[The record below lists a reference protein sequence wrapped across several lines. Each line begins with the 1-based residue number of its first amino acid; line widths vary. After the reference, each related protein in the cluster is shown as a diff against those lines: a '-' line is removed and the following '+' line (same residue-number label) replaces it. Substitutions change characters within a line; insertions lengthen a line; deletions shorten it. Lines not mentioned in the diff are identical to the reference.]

1 MIGSSYAQEQ
11 QTAYA
16 QDQLL
21 WDVLN
26 HAAKDKQVG
35 KAQTVQT
42 GTMAPASV
50 AVTAETAAADNTV
63 AEQSS
68 SQTAKGFFVRNG
80 QGTDNSLTKDGLWVG
95 GKDDN
100 TGFRVD
106 NDGNVKTDGS
116 IDSNSLKVGDKFS
129 VNKDGEVT
137 ASNAKVNTLNSRYN
151 LSVGK
156 SNADGTMPFF
166 VNSNGAFYAAGNKFN
181 VQADGS
187 VKTDGS
193 VDAGRVTSSQGF
205 FVKNTA
211 LRDGSLFV
219 GSTDGSNSVLS
230 SNSLKVGDKF
240 SVNKDGEVTAS
251 NAKVN
256 TLNSRYNLSVGKS
269 NADGTMPFFVNSNG
283 AFYAAG
289 NKFNVQADG
298 SVKTDGSVDAGRVT
312 SSQGFFVK
320 NTALRDGSLFVG
332 STDGSNSV
340 LSSNS
345 LKVGDKFSV
354 NKEGEVTASS
364 VNGVTFTK
372 SADKVIGDTTYK
384 TGTTLSNV
392 GDIVMQVPT
401 YKAGEWGWSHNTP
414 IGVESRSFAEA
425 GLRPGV
431 NKENGDDNIA
441 LGASVS
447 ITSAPGIK
455 GNNNNWV
462 GKVGTSTVIGANS
475 TIAFDNSFINKYTGG
490 EGENAS
496 NVVVIGNMNA
506 SRNSANAVILGS
518 YTNITDSSW
527 SIGIGSGGS
536 IVNSAQAIAIGHN
549 AGVKNTGA
557 VAIGAGSSA
566 NGKGSVALGFKSQAT
581 AKNSIAI
588 GANSVA
594 TEENTISVGNN
605 SLNQRRIVNVAAG
618 TAANDAVIVS
628 QFNGKGGAGDASFLS
643 AVGKIDW
650 KAVSDNA
657 NAINTAVGKL
667 NSATGASLRIAR
679 AAAFSLSSDVTSTI
693 ATAGE
698 GSNSNRTD
706 NGDNGGTT
714 VTKDGQIVNGKLT
727 VKGDTE
733 LQGNLTVTGDTE
745 LKGNA
750 TVTKDFT
757 VNGQTNLKDT
767 KVDGALIIKDGA
779 STMNV
784 ADRINSNTDAIQK
797 NSQNIASIS
806 MSVNKLDNR
815 IDRVGAG
822 AAALAALHPLDYDP
836 EAKLDFAAGYGN
848 YRSANAVAVGAY
860 YRPNETTMF
869 SVGGAM
875 GGGENMVNV
884 GASFKIGSGTT
895 GTSRAAL
902 AGEVKDLKAAN
913 TALTTENKQQK
924 DRLDAQQKQIDD
936 QKARLDSLEA
946 QLQELLKAKK

>member
-129 VNKDGEVT
+129 VNKE
-137 ASNAKVNTLNSRYN
+137 
-151 LSVGK
+151 
-156 SNADGTMPFF
+156 
-166 VNSNGAFYAAGNKFN
+166 
-181 VQADGS
+181 
-187 VKTDGS
+187 
-193 VDAGRVTSSQGF
+193 
-205 FVKNTA
+205 
-211 LRDGSLFV
+211 
-219 GSTDGSNSVLS
+219 
-230 SNSLKVGDKF
+230 
-240 SVNKDGEVTAS
+240 GEVTAS

-566 NGKGSVALGFKSQAT
+566 DGKGSVALGFKSQAT

>member
-1 MIGSSYAQEQ
+1 MNHIYKVVWSKVRNAYVVGAEFISSYTGGGISHVSRKSLSKAIALTLVTGAFAFPMIGSSYAQEQ

-129 VNKDGEVT
+129 VNKD
-137 ASNAKVNTLNSRYN
+137 
-151 LSVGK
+151 
-156 SNADGTMPFF
+156 
-166 VNSNGAFYAAGNKFN
+166 
-181 VQADGS
+181 
-187 VKTDGS
+187 
-193 VDAGRVTSSQGF
+193 
-205 FVKNTA
+205 
-211 LRDGSLFV
+211 
-219 GSTDGSNSVLS
+219 
-230 SNSLKVGDKF
+230 
-240 SVNKDGEVTAS
+240 
-251 NAKVN
+251 
-256 TLNSRYNLSVGKS
+256 
-269 NADGTMPFFVNSNG
+269 
-283 AFYAAG
+283 
-289 NKFNVQADG
+289 
-298 SVKTDGSVDAGRVT
+298 
-312 SSQGFFVK
+312 
-320 NTALRDGSLFVG
+320 
-332 STDGSNSV
+332 
-340 LSSNS
+340 
-345 LKVGDKFSV
+345 
-354 NKEGEVTASS
+354 GEVTASS

-566 NGKGSVALGFKSQAT
+566 DGKGSVALGFKSQAT

-727 VKGDTE
+727 VKEDTE

>member
-566 NGKGSVALGFKSQAT
+566 DGKGSVALGFKSQAT

>member
-95 GKDDN
+95 GQDDN

-166 VNSNGAFYAAGNKFN
+166 VNSNGSFYAAGNKFN

-193 VDAGRVTSSQGF
+193 IDAGRVTSSQGF

-283 AFYAAG
+283 SFYAAG

-298 SVKTDGSVDAGRVT
+298 SVKTDGSIDAGRVT

-354 NKEGEVTASS
+354 NKDGEVTASS

-566 NGKGSVALGFKSQAT
+566 DGKGSVALGFKSQAT

>member
-354 NKEGEVTASS
+354 NKDGEVTASS

-566 NGKGSVALGFKSQAT
+566 DGKGSVALGFKSQAT